1 MKVEDRIDMDS
12 EQKNA
17 WFGLVGLSV
26 GGVLIFT
33 VLYYANVLA
42 TRPETYSSD
51 PGRAKIVLAVD
62 EGLKIG
68 SERIIY
74 KGLAEGGRFTM
85 AVVLLAM
92 DPEYPYIHNIGIRD
106 AKDGFSLVG
115 HRFEL
120 ISAGRNRVRFWHI
133 KDLPL
138 LAMSRP
144 GETQP
149 KKPWLGPKNA
159 WGP

>member
-1 MKVEDRIDMDS
+1 MDS

-17 WFGLVGLSV
+17 WLGLLGLSV
-26 GGVLIFT
+26 GGVMIFT

-51 PGRAKIVLAVD
+51 PGRDKIVLALD
-62 EGLKIG
+62 EGLQIG

-92 DPEYPYIHNIGIRD
+92 DPEYPYIHNIGIRE

-120 ISAGRNRVRFWHI
+120 ISAGRSRVRFWYL
-133 KDLPL
+133 KETPM
-138 LAMSRP
+138 LALNDGGGPMAQ
-144 GETQP
+144 E
-149 KKPWLGPKNA
+149 PWLGPKNA

>member
-1 MKVEDRIDMDS
+1 MDR
-12 EQKNA
+12 ERKND
-17 WFGLVGLSV
+17 WLGLVGLSA

-51 PGRAKIVLAVD
+51 PGRAKIVLALD
-62 EGLKIG
+62 EGLQIG
-68 SERIIY
+68 SERIIF

-92 DPEYPYIHNIGIRD
+92 DPEYPYIHNIGIRE

-115 HRFEL
+115 HRFRL
-120 ISAGRNRVRFWHI
+120 ISASASRVRFWHI
-133 KDLPL
+133 KEQPV
-138 LAMSRP
+138 LAMAEPAGPPPLDPVR
-144 GETQP
+144 
-149 KKPWLGPKNA
+149 LGPKVA

>member
-1 MKVEDRIDMDS
+1 MGS

-17 WFGLVGLSV
+17 RLGLMGLAL
-26 GGVLIFT
+26 GGVLIFS
-33 VLYYANVLA
+33 VLYYANVWA

-51 PGRAKIVLAVD
+51 PGRAKIVLALNESVQ
-62 EGLKIG
+62 IG

-92 DPEYPYIHNIGIRD
+92 DPEYPYIHNIVIRD

-120 ISAGRNRVRFWHI
+120 ISAGSSRVRFWHL
-133 KDLPL
+133 KETPMLALNVDGRLPV
-138 LAMSRP
+138 A
-144 GETQP
+144 Q
-149 KKPWLGPKNA
+149 KPWLGPKNA